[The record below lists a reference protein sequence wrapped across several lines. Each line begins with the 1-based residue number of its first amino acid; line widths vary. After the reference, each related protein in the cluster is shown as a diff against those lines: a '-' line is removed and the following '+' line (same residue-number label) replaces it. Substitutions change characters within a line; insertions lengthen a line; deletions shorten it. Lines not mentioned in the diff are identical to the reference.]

1 MGTIGG
7 LFLARL
13 TPQIGGGAH
22 RRRGKWTVTRI
33 QGYAVDC
40 TLEGE
45 LSMTEDRL
53 REELNHQDQFV
64 LLKATLT
71 RLTDGSQISLPR
83 VVLNQE
89 ELLAV
94 DGGPMPTP
102 IADDARGS
110 RRLHTVRH
118 RRRAKVGPYS
128 VVGSIHERPG
138 VAPLGSLRTSSPFV
152 VFTEARIAYQSGG
165 STEVRDVPALL
176 VNGRLISWIGDAAG
190 PADEPAADHEPRFTP
205 ADAAI

>member
-1 MGTIGG
+1 M
-7 LFLARL
+7 
-13 TPQIGGGAH
+13 P
-22 RRRGKWTVTRI
+22 TRI
-33 QGYAVDC
+33 QGYAADC
-40 TLEGE
+40 TVEGE
-45 LSMTEDRL
+45 FELSKDRL
-53 REELNHQDQFV
+53 REELNRQDQIV

-94 DGGPMPTP
+94 DGGPMRNPSLE
-102 IADDARGS
+102 DASGS

-118 RRRAKVGPYS
+118 RRRARVGPYS

-138 VAPLGSLRTSSPFV
+138 VAPLGGMRTSSPFV
-152 VFTEARIAYQSGG
+152 VFTEARIAFQSGG
-165 STEVRDVPALL
+165 TTEVRDVPALL

-190 PADEPAADHEPRFTP
+190 PAEEPAADHESRFTP
-205 ADAAI
+205 ADAPI